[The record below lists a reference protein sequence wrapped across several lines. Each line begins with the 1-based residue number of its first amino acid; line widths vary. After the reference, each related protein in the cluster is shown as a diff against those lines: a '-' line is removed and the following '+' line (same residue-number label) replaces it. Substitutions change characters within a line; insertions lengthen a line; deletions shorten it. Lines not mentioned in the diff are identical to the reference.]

1 MPKQKNTGLGRGLDA
16 IFIDN
21 SVDETGNITM
31 LRLSEIEPNPNQPRR
46 EFDAE
51 ALSNLAESIAAHGLI
66 QPIVVR
72 SVENNSGYYQIIAG
86 ERRWRASKMAGLTEI
101 PVIIME
107 LDDKKSAQIALIE
120 NVQRENLNPIDEAFA
135 YQELV
140 DEYSMT
146 QEDIS
151 RQIGKSR
158 SAIANIIRLLDLPD
172 EVCDL
177 VKSGKLSAGHARAI
191 LGLKREEDMI
201 SAANTV
207 IKKNY
212 SVRETEFLVKQLN
225 NTSLRL
231 DKNKS
236 TGKLEVDYTNELAKK
251 MTSKIGHKVTI
262 LKKGKNQRVEIHF
275 SNDDEL
281 DAIVEKLCGENIF
294 DE

>member
-31 LRLSEIEPNPNQPRR
+31 LRVSEIEPNPNQPRR
-46 EFDAE
+46 DFDSE

-72 SVENNSGYYQIIAG
+72 SAGNNSGYYQIIAG

-107 LDDKKSAQIALIE
+107 IDDKKSAQVALIE
-120 NVQRENLNPIDEAFA
+120 NVQRENLNPIEEALA
-135 YQELV
+135 YKELV

-146 QEDIS
+146 QEDVS

-158 SAIANIIRLLDLPD
+158 SAVANTIRLLDLP
-172 EVCDL
+172 EKVCEL
-177 VKSGKLSAGHARAI
+177 VKLGKLSAGHARAL
-191 LGLKREEDMI
+191 LGLKREDDML

-225 NTSLRL
+225 KTYSELE
-231 DKNKS
+231 KIKTKS
-236 TGKLEVDYTNELAKK
+236 KLEVDYTNELAKK

-262 LKKGKNQRVEIHF
+262 LKKGKNQKIQIHF
-275 SNDDEL
+275 SNDEEL
-281 DAIVEKLCGENIF
+281 DAIVGKICGENIF